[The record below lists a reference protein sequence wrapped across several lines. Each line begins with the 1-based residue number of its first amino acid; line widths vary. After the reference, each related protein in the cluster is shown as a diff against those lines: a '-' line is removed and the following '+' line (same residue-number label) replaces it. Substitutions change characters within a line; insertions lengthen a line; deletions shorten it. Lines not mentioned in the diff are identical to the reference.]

1 MGGLS
6 NARVPGPTRRTE
18 RDAVLDGLTR
28 TRTIGIAAVTA
39 LLLVLPAAGRAQTVF
54 GHVLDSLSGRPL
66 PSAAVILLDSAGGS
80 RGYALSDST
89 GRFVLKAPRGGR
101 YRVYVDQLSYRVLV
115 SDTLALRKGE
125 RVELLLRATPVPVA
139 LDPMAVTVRR
149 EDARLRKAGFYKRE
163 RFAMGYFLDPEKVRD
178 EHPFVTSDLLRQV
191 PGVYLVMH
199 GVTGYT
205 PQTRMLA
212 SLRPGRWQGG
222 CTMKVVVDGVD
233 FPLDMG
239 FTLDDVVA
247 AQDVL
252 AVEVY
257 PHHGI
262 GAPIQYRGLDSGC
275 GIVMIWT
282 K

>member
-1 MGGLS
+1 MGWRPNTVL
-6 NARVPGPTRRTE
+6 RCPPRRTTLG
-18 RDAVLDGLTR
+18 AS
-28 TRTIGIAAVTA
+28 VTA
-39 LLLVLPAAGRAQTVF
+39 LLLALPAASHAQTVF

-66 PSAAVILLDSAGGS
+66 PSAAVILLDSAGQT
-80 RGYALSDST
+80 RGYALTDSA

-101 YRVYVDQLSYRVLV
+101 YHVYVDQLSYRVLV
-115 SDTLALRKGE
+115 SDTLDLEKGA
-125 RVELLLRATPVPVA
+125 RVELLLRVAPVPVE
-139 LDPMAVTVRR
+139 LDPMAVIVRR
-149 EDARLRKAGFYKRE
+149 QNNRLGKVGFYKRK
-163 RFAMGYFLDPEKVRD
+163 RFSMGYFFDPEKVRD
-178 EHPFVTSDLLRQV
+178 EHPFVTTDLLRQV
-191 PGVYLVMH
+191 PGVYLVTQ
-199 GVTGYT
+199 GGGIGYV
-205 PQTRMLA
+205 PQTRTLA
-212 SLRPGRWQGG
+212 SLRPGSWQGG

-262 GAPIQYRGLDSGC
+262 GAPIQYRGLDSWC

>member
-1 MGGLS
+1 MLDSLDGS
-6 NARVPGPTRRTE
+6 IPRSTRRMMS
-18 RDAVLDGLTR
+18 
-28 TRTIGIAAVTA
+28 IAALTA
-39 LLLVLPAAGRAQTVF
+39 LLLVMPAAGRAQTVF
-54 GHVLDSLSGRPL
+54 GHVLDSLTGKPL

-101 YRVYVDQLSYRVLV
+101 YQVYVDQLSYGVLV
-115 SDTLALRKGE
+115 SDTLVLRKGE
-125 RVELLLRATPVPVA
+125 RVELLLRVAPVPVA

-191 PGVYLVMH
+191 PGVYLVMQPL
-199 GVTGYT
+199 GFGYI

-222 CTMKVVVDGVD
+222 CTIKVVVDGVD

>member
-1 MGGLS
+1 MS
-6 NARVPGPTRRTE
+6 RRPKTVVAPAPRRTK
-18 RDAVLDGLTR
+18 LGLV
-28 TRTIGIAAVTA
+28 VTA
-39 LLLVLPAAGRAQTVF
+39 LLLALPAEGHTQTVF
-54 GHVLDSLSGRPL
+54 GHVLDSLSGRAL
-66 PSAAVILLDSAGGS
+66 PSAAVILLDSAGQT

-89 GRFVLKAPRGGR
+89 GRFVLKAPRAGR
-101 YRVYVDQLSYRVLV
+101 YQVYVDQMSYRALV
-115 SDTLALRKGE
+115 SDTLELGKGA
-125 RVELLLRATPVPVA
+125 RTELLLRVAPVPVE

-149 EDARLRKAGFYKRE
+149 EDARLRKVGFYKRK
-163 RFAMGYFLDPEKVRD
+163 RFSMGYFFDPERVRD
-178 EHPFVTSDLLRQV
+178 EHPFVTTDLLRQL
-191 PGVYLVMH
+191 PGVYLVMQ
-199 GVTGYT
+199 GGTGYL

-212 SLRPGRWQGG
+212 SLRPGSWQSG

-257 PHHGI
+257 PHHGM
-262 GAPIQYRGLDSGC
+262 GAPVQYRGLDSRC